1 MIRCIHLSLIARQLG
16 RLAIASQFVR
26 EYNVK
31 RINLETNPE
40 LSLQQ
45 FVPGT
50 AEQWDPIRNGTL
62 QPSAIPY
69 NYDGYV
75 WWKCPRGEDHVWRTK
90 CRKRVDKENRRL
102 LPCPFCSNRRISITN
117 SLLSRFPTLAAEF
130 DIVENGGLQANKI
143 LYTSK
148 KPYVWKC
155 KYNHH
160 YRMTIQQRVKCM
172 ESGEQ
177 SCPFCLSDH
186 DVSTRL
192 VDVYPELF
200 EESYNWLNCPS
211 LSPPSIEDP
220 EATDL
225 PEDVFNPISY
235 EELYFS
241 PESDTAPAPPAPRGS
256 SVSSELSDVDSS
268 MRQSIRNHMLEYQ
281 VWKETLGYKDTRIIW
296 WVCSA
301 NPNHV
306 WRESVASRV
315 RSQCPCCKEE
325 QRSRNKQR
333 IIVEPS
339 SGYRGRGGSSSYYT
353 FM

>member
-1 MIRCIHLSLIARQLG
+1 M
-16 RLAIASQFVR
+16 
-26 EYNVK
+26 
-31 RINLETNPE
+31 
-40 LSLQQ
+40 
-45 FVPGT
+45 
-50 AEQWDPIRNGTL
+50 
-62 QPSAIPY
+62 
-69 NYDGYV
+69 
-75 WWKCPRGEDHVWRTK
+75 
-90 CRKRVDKENRRL
+90 
-102 LPCPFCSNRRISITN
+102 
-117 SLLSRFPTLAAEF
+117 
-130 DIVENGGLQANKI
+130 
-143 LYTSK
+143 
-148 KPYVWKC
+148 
-155 KYNHH
+155 
-160 YRMTIQQRVKCM
+160 
-172 ESGEQ
+172 
-177 SCPFCLSDH
+177 
-186 DVSTRL
+186 STRL

-211 LSPPSIEDP
+211 LPPPSIEDP
-220 EATDL
+220 VATDL
-225 PEDVFNPISY
+225 PEDVFNSISY

-315 RSQCPCCKEE
+315 RSRSGTTTLSCVECPCCKEE